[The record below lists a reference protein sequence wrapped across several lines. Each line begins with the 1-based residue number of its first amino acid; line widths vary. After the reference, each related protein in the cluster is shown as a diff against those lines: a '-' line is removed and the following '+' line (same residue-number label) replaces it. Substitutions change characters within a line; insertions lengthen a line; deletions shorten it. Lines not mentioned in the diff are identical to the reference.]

1 MARAAA
7 ARPAPRLA
15 EDSGVDPIDSPS
27 LTDIVY
33 RQIRE
38 SLMRGRLKPHQR
50 LKVRSLAT
58 SFGVSETP
66 VREAIFQLARERAI
80 EIKPRCY
87 IRVRRLSLAEYLE
100 QRDIRLQLEPLAAER
115 AMPALDSAAL
125 EGLARIHAELEAAE
139 RSNDFDTALQRNFD
153 FHFGIY
159 RRSNMPTLISTLET
173 LWIQVG
179 PMLNYLYP
187 FGRPTYDAGHQ
198 HERIMDAL
206 RRQDRDALWNAVRQ
220 DMIEGGRNFVRHLE
234 SYEREQALADETA
247 GAA

>member
-1 MARAAA
+1 MAVTARRPRADT
-7 ARPAPRLA
+7 RVDP
-15 EDSGVDPIDSPS
+15 GVDPIDSPS

-33 RQIRE
+33 RQLRE

-50 LKVRSLAT
+50 LKVRELAASL
-58 SFGVSETP
+58 GVSETP

-80 EIKPRCY
+80 EIKPRYY

-100 QRDIRLQLEPLAAER
+100 QRDIRLHLEPLAAER
-115 AMPALDSAAL
+115 AMPAFDAAAL
-125 EGLARIHAELEAAE
+125 DDLTRIHGELKAAE
-139 RSNDFDTALQRNFD
+139 RNNDFDTALQRNFD

-159 RRSNMPTLISTLET
+159 RKSGMPTLISTLET

-187 FGRPTYDAGHQ
+187 FGRPTYDGDHQ
-198 HERIMDAL
+198 HEAIIEAL
-206 RRQDRDALWNAVRQ
+206 RRQDREALWSAVRQ

-234 SYEREQALADETA
+234 TYEREQGLVDVK
-247 GAA
+247 